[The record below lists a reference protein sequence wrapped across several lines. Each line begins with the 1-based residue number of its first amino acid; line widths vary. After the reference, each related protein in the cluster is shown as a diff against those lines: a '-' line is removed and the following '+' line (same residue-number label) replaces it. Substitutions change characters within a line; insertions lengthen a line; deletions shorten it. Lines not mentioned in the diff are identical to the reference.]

1 MSRSGIF
8 VNNLSGPLAYRS
20 FQPTSLPPS
29 PGIQIDES
37 LDRLIKEAYHVLGKL
52 DGISSFI
59 PNKSLFISMY
69 VRKEALLSS
78 QIEGTQATLDDLFN
92 PYLTQNMNVEV
103 EEVIQYLKALRH
115 ANSLLETLPIS
126 IRLIKEVH
134 QVLLSSTRGKDK
146 EPGELRRSQ
155 NWIGPKGSTLK
166 NATFIPPNVDDMHD
180 ALSKL
185 ESYIHKID
193 YQDPLIR
200 IALIH
205 YQFETIHPFLDGNG
219 RIGRLLISLLLKQ
232 YGLLKDDTLY
242 LSYYLK
248 RNRMEYYDR
257 LMDVRLK
264 GHFEAWITF
273 FISGIIES
281 AMHAIKTIE
290 SLIILKQDHLKL
302 LQQLQGKSKQSALLL
317 FDYLQSHPIIDIK
330 QASIGIDRAFNTT
343 SSAIDT
349 FTKLGLLKQVEGFK
363 RYRVFAYEPYL
374 EILRDGTNET
384 VEAVI

>member
-29 PGIQIDES
+29 PSIQIDEG

-330 QASIGIDRAFNTT
+330 QASIGIDKAFNTT
-343 SSAIDT
+343 SCAIDT

-374 EILRDGTNET
+374 EILREGTNET

>member
-1 MSRSGIF
+1 M
-8 VNNLSGPLAYRS
+8 
-20 FQPTSLPPS
+20 
-29 PGIQIDES
+29 
-37 LDRLIKEAYHVLGKL
+37 
-52 DGISSFI
+52 
-59 PNKSLFISMY
+59 
-69 VRKEALLSS
+69 
-78 QIEGTQATLDDLFN
+78 
-92 PYLTQNMNVEV
+92 
-103 EEVIQYLKALRH
+103 
-115 ANSLLETLPIS
+115 
-126 IRLIKEVH
+126 
-134 QVLLSSTRGKDK
+134 
-146 EPGELRRSQ
+146 
-155 NWIGPKGSTLK
+155 K

-185 ESYIHKID
+185 ELYIHKID

-281 AMHAIKTIE
+281 AMHAINSIE

-302 LQQLQGKSKQSALLL
+302 LQQLQGNQNNQRFCFLIICSPTPLLI
-317 FDYLQSHPIIDIK
+317 SNK
-330 QASIGIDRAFNTT
+330 QASASTEHLIP
-343 SSAIDT
+343 
-349 FTKLGLLKQVEGFK
+349 LLQQ
-363 RYRVFAYEPYL
+363 L
-374 EILRDGTNET
+374 ILSRN
-384 VEAVI
+384 